1 MVAKQI
7 IMTSTVLS
15 AFAER
20 NCMFLHTRKTMQIAS
35 RAQDIVV
42 FRMGDLLEAKLV
54 TQGLRVRVRV

>member
-15 AFAER
+15 ALPER
-20 NCMFLHTRKTMQIAS
+20 NCIFLHIRKTMQIAS

-42 FRMGDLLEAKLV
+42 FRMGDLLEANLV
-54 TQGLRVRVRV
+54 TQGFRVTVRV

>member
-15 AFAER
+15 ALPER
-20 NCMFLHTRKTMQIAS
+20 NCIFLHTRKTMQIAS

-42 FRMGDLLEAKLV
+42 FRMGDLLEANLV
-54 TQGLRVRVRV
+54 TQGFRVTVRV

>member
-1 MVAKQI
+1 
-7 IMTSTVLS
+7 MTSTVLS